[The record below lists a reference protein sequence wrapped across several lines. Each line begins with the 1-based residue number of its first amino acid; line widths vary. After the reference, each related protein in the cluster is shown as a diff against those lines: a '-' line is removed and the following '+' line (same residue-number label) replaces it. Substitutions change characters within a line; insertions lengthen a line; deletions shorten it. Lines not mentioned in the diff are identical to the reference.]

1 MKGLPTTPPL
11 TETHTETHTAHQ
23 KLDPAVLTE
32 RTEMLYATGPSS
44 ESKRVGAAYLLRS
57 MFLLGTDRFCIGK
70 RYCFHC

>member
-1 MKGLPTTPPL
+1 MKGLPTTPPG
-11 TETHTETHTAHQ
+11 HQ

-57 MFLLGTDRFCIGK
+57 MFILGTDRFCIGNL
-70 RYCFHC
+70 YCFTADQGYSTLD